1 MNQPINETP
10 VQIIINGRAAMT
22 IMTSAEDPT
31 DLVVGQLYT
40 ERAIETYADISSMH
54 TDGPQ
59 TSVVTTNPFEILL
72 SRKTVLAGCGGA
84 ASFLDSGR
92 LGNITSDLAVS
103 ATQIRSSAARLPKTS
118 WYSGALFTE
127 DGRHLVT
134 ATDLTSQNV
143 ADQIIGWGLAHSIN
157 FAETYILFSGNIV
170 AETVRKAVIA
180 KIPLLITD
188 AEITAAAVAAAD
200 DAGMTVCKLVE
211 DTLIPHTRSNHCIL

>member
-1 MNQPINETP
+1 
-10 VQIIINGRAAMT
+10 
-22 IMTSAEDPT
+22 MTSAEDPT

>member
-1 MNQPINETP
+1 M
-10 VQIIINGRAAMT
+10 AA
-22 IMTSAEDPT
+22 
-31 DLVVGQLYT
+31 
-40 ERAIETYADISSMH
+40 YADISSMH

>member
-180 KIPLLITD
+180 KIPLLTTD

>member
-54 TDGPQ
+54 TDG
-59 TSVVTTNPFEILL
+59 

-188 AEITAAAVAAAD
+188 AEITATAVAAAD

>member
-10 VQIIINGRAAMT
+10 V
-22 IMTSAEDPT
+22 
-31 DLVVGQLYT
+31 VVGQLYT

>member
-84 ASFLDSGR
+84 SSFLDSGR
-92 LGNITSDLAVS
+92 LGNITSDLAIS
-103 ATQIRSSAARLPKTS
+103 AEQIQSSAAHLPETC
-118 WYSGALFTE
+118 WHSGALFTE
-127 DGRHLVT
+127 EGRLLV
-134 ATDLTSQNV
+134 AVTDLTSQNV
-143 ADQIIGWGLAHSIN
+143 ADQIIGWGLAHSTI
-157 FAETYILFSGNIV
+157 FEKTYLLISGNIV
-170 AETVRKAVIA
+170 AENGEIVADKGYGQLIRKI
-180 KIPLLITD
+180 K
-188 AEITAAAVAAAD
+188 
-200 DAGMTVCKLVE
+200 
-211 DTLIPHTRSNHCIL
+211 S

>member
-84 ASFLDSGR
+84 SSFLDSGR

-103 ATQIRSSAARLPKTS
+103 AEQIQSSAAHLPETC
-118 WYSGALFTE
+118 WHSGALFTE
-127 DGRHLVT
+127 EGRRLV
-134 ATDLTSQNV
+134 AVTDLTSQNV
-143 ADQIIGWGLAHSIN
+143 ADQIIGWGLAHSTI
-157 FAETYILFSGNIV
+157 FEKTYLLISGNIV

-188 AEITAAAVAAAD
+188 AEITTAAVAAAD
-200 DAGMTVCKLVE
+200 DAGMTLCKLVE
-211 DTLIPHTRSNHCIL
+211 DTVIPHTRSNHCIL

>member
-84 ASFLDSGR
+84 SSFLDSDS
-92 LGNITSDLAVS
+92 LGQITSTPPVS
-103 ATQIRSSAARLPKTS
+103 AEPIQPSAA
-118 WYSGALFTE
+118 
-127 DGRHLVT
+127 
-134 ATDLTSQNV
+134 Q
-143 ADQIIGWGLAHSIN
+143 
-157 FAETYILFSGNIV
+157 
-170 AETVRKAVIA
+170 
-180 KIPLLITD
+180 
-188 AEITAAAVAAAD
+188 
-200 DAGMTVCKLVE
+200 
-211 DTLIPHTRSNHCIL
+211 PHQTC

>member
-72 SRKTVLAGCGGA
+72 FRKTVLAGCGGA
-84 ASFLDSGR
+84 SSFLDSGR
-92 LGNITSDLAVS
+92 LGNITSDLAIS
-103 ATQIRSSAARLPKTS
+103 AEQIQSSAAHLPETC
-118 WYSGALFTE
+118 WHSGALFTE
-127 DGRHLVT
+127 EGRLLV
-134 ATDLTSQNV
+134 AVTDLTSQNV
-143 ADQIIGWGLAHSIN
+143 ADQIIGWGLAHSTI
-157 FAETYILFSGNIV
+157 FEKTYLLISGNIV

-188 AEITAAAVAAAD
+188 AEIT
-200 DAGMTVCKLVE
+200 
-211 DTLIPHTRSNHCIL
+211 

>member
-84 ASFLDSGR
+84 SSFLDSGR
-92 LGNITSDLAVS
+92 LGNITSDLAIS
-103 ATQIRSSAARLPKTS
+103 AEQIQSSAAHLPETC
-118 WYSGALFTE
+118 WHSGALFTE
-127 DGRHLVT
+127 GGRLLV
-134 ATDLTSQNV
+134 AVTDLTSQNV
-143 ADQIIGWGLAHSIN
+143 ADQIIGWGLAHSTI
-157 FAETYILFSGNIV
+157 FEKTYLLISGNIV

-180 KIPLLITD
+180 KMD
-188 AEITAAAVAAAD
+188 
-200 DAGMTVCKLVE
+200 
-211 DTLIPHTRSNHCIL
+211 DTL